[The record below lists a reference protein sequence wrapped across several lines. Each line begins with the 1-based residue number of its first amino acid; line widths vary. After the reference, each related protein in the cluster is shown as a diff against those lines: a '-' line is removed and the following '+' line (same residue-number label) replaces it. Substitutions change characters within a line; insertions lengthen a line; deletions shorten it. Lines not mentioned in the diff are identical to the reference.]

1 MSDILFPELSLPK
14 PNVSIGTSSKTL
26 DERTAEIIEAL
37 SFLDSQD
44 YDEWVAVGHELK
56 SAGNDFRSIFID
68 WSKRRA
74 DGSILRDLGT

>member
-1 MSDILFPELSLPK
+1 MFDISFPGLSLPR